1 MLINLAETAL
11 SFISKNDGYYLH
23 FFSLLSDKLKGLFAQ
38 HSVDIP
44 CHLVAGGLQ
53 THTAN
58 NTHSP
63 FLTDSQVEILSHDV
77 KCRSCNERG
86 NKNRSMSSSFH
97 DLTLYYPALN
107 FELPCFYFLT
117 KVVRHK
123 RSDAMKERRQIS
135 SERLPLKPARA
146 AMWEPSANIHVVSCH
161 QHFNCLSPPTADV
174 LAARC
179 SAWKLFRQA
188 ESFTCH
194 FRGHTESSRCT
205 RGLWQ
210 VETNVSQNGRE
221 GRTLAHGFLLTADRK
236 IKSVMKGEVFW
247 PTKGLPLHQ
256 ICHNLLLQ
264 PCFFP

>member
-1 MLINLAETAL
+1 MWNA
-11 SFISKNDGYYLH
+11 
-23 FFSLLSDKLKGLFAQ
+23 
-38 HSVDIP
+38 
-44 CHLVAGGLQ
+44 
-53 THTAN
+53 
-58 NTHSP
+58 
-63 FLTDSQVEILSHDV
+63 
-77 KCRSCNERG
+77 RSCYERG
-86 NKNRSMSSSFH
+86 KKKTVDEFLVSWPDFI
-97 DLTLYYPALN
+97 LPGL
-107 FELPCFYFLT
+107 ELWASLFFFPPHYLP
-117 KVVRHK
+117 VRHK
-123 RSDAMKERRQIS
+123 RSGAMKERRQIS

-161 QHFNCLSPPTADV
+161 QRFNCLSPPTADV

-179 SAWKLFRQA
+179 SARKLFRQA